1 MKQKIIPILVIL
13 AGFFLLSY
21 PFVSNYLFEKSAG
34 STVESYQEKA
44 AGMDQAIIKK
54 VMDEAKQ
61 YNGELL
67 RSSIQLTDPFKEK
80 RLDGET
86 VHYNRIL
93 NIDGSSIMGY
103 LKIPCISINLPIYHG
118 TSGTVLEHGIGH
130 LAASSFP
137 IGGKDTH
144 AVLTGHTGLSSAK
157 IFTDLTEMKRE
168 ISFLYIYWIK
178 SLLTVWIRSQSWNH
192 KIQRN
197 FRSWK
202 EKIL

>member
-1 MKQKIIPILVIL
+1 M
-13 AGFFLLSY
+13 
-21 PFVSNYLFEKSAG
+21 
-34 STVESYQEKA
+34 
-44 AGMDQAIIKK
+44 
-54 VMDEAKQ
+54 
-61 YNGELL
+61 
-67 RSSIQLTDPFKEK
+67 RSSVQLTDPFKVK
-80 RLDGET
+80 RLDGEM

-157 IFTDLTEMKRE
+157 IFTDLTEMKKGDF
-168 ISFLYIYWIK
+168 FLYMYWIK

-202 EKIL
+202 EKIM

>member
-1 MKQKIIPILVIL
+1 MKQKIIPILIVL
-13 AGFFLLSY
+13 TGFLLLFY
-21 PFVSNYLFEKSAG
+21 PFTSNYLFEKSAG

-61 YNGELL
+61 YNGELM
-67 RSSIQLTDPFKEK
+67 RSSVQLTDPFKEK

-157 IFTDLTEMKRE
+157 IFTRSKRE
-168 ISFLYIYWIK
+168 ISFLYMYWIK

>member
-1 MKQKIIPILVIL
+1 M
-13 AGFFLLSY
+13 
-21 PFVSNYLFEKSAG
+21 
-34 STVESYQEKA
+34 
-44 AGMDQAIIKK
+44 
-54 VMDEAKQ
+54 
-61 YNGELL
+61 
-67 RSSIQLTDPFKEK
+67 
-80 RLDGET
+80 

-168 ISFLYIYWIK
+168 ISFIHVLDKACLPCGSDHSRGTTRYK
-178 SLLTVWIRSQSWNH
+178 
-192 KIQRN
+192 RN

-202 EKIL
+202 EKIM

>member
-1 MKQKIIPILVIL
+1 MKQKIIPILIVL
-13 AGFFLLSY
+13 TGFLLLFY
-21 PFVSNYLFEKSAG
+21 PFTSNYLFEKSVG
-34 STVESYQEKA
+34 SIVESYQEKA

-67 RSSIQLTDPFKEK
+67 QSSIQLTDPFKEK

-103 LKIPCISINLPIYHG
+103 LKIPCISVNLPIYHG

-130 LAASSFP
+130 LATSSFP

-157 IFTDLTEMKRE
+157 IFTDLTEMK
-168 ISFLYIYWIK
+168 
-178 SLLTVWIRSQSWNH
+178 ND
-192 KIQRN
+192 N
-197 FRSWK
+197 
-202 EKIL
+202 

>member
-1 MKQKIIPILVIL
+1 
-13 AGFFLLSY
+13 
-21 PFVSNYLFEKSAG
+21 
-34 STVESYQEKA
+34 
-44 AGMDQAIIKK
+44 MDQAIIKK

-61 YNGELL
+61 YNGELM
-67 RSSIQLTDPFKEK
+67 RSSVQLTDPFKEK

-103 LKIPCISINLPIYHG
+103 LKIPCISVNLPIYHG

-130 LAASSFP
+130 LATSSFP

-168 ISFLYIYWIK
+168 ISFLYMYWIK
-178 SLLTVWIRSQSWNH
+178 SLLTLWIRSQSWNH

-202 EKIL
+202 EKIM